1 MVILKATVRPGR
13 TRSMITYLTGRWEDR
28 VSIVLWNSAGD
39 KACGHTRLRRVK
51 QPQTSERANVRA
63 VERLG
68 RRRVRHLAGVFYSL
82 VACPRRRRI
91 QTLWTHCILCQPKRV
106 LPRPWRFP
114 FPTLWPEKSPQYSPK
129 CLFSPE
135 TSQNRIHP
143 FKGTTEAM
151 QSLLQRISETMLNF
165 HIKSK
170 ALEYNRNGINKQ
182 PTQMDGCP
190 LCSWSEGCFISTQYL
205 EGMVL
210 AHPMPPSSIAF
221 LIPLGE
227 REGNVFQISAGRNQD
242 REVLCPR
249 TRSL

>member
-39 KACGHTRLRRVK
+39 KGCGHTRLRRVK

-165 HIKSK
+165 HIRAKPWSTI
-170 ALEYNRNGINKQ
+170 GIASIDS
-182 PTQMDGCP
+182 PHRWMA
-190 LCSWSEGCFISTQYL
+190 
-205 EGMVL
+205 
-210 AHPMPPSSIAF
+210 AHCAAGLRAVSSPPSIWKEWCLF
-221 LIPLGE
+221 TPCHPL
-227 REGNVFQISAGRNQD
+227 
-242 REVLCPR
+242 L
-249 TRSL
+249 